1 MEEFFKELAQIYKSR
16 VRIKQ
21 LKRKTIE
28 NFSRFYVSFVD
39 QNNGELHKKD
49 KDGKKKKD
57 KYLQLKNL
65 GLRYILDN
73 QDLIY
78 SEINK

>member
-1 MEEFFKELAQIYKSR
+1 MEEFFKELTQIYKTK

-21 LKRKTIE
+21 LKKKTIE
-28 NFSRFYVSFVD
+28 NFSRFYISFVS
-39 QNNGELHKKD
+39 QNNDPKEKKE
-49 KDGKKKKD
+49 KKD

>member
-1 MEEFFKELAQIYKSR
+1 MEEFFKELVQIYKTK
-16 VRIKQ
+16 VKIKQ

-28 NFSRFYVSFVD
+28 NFSRFYISFAS
-39 QNNGELHKKD
+39 QNNDPKE
-49 KDGKKKKD
+49 KKD

>member
-1 MEEFFKELAQIYKSR
+1 MEEFFKELIQIYKTK

-28 NFSRFYVSFVD
+28 NFSRFYISFVSQHND
-39 QNNGELHKKD
+39 PKE
-49 KDGKKKKD
+49 KKD

-78 SEINK
+78 SEISK

>member
-1 MEEFFKELAQIYKSR
+1 MEDFFKELVQIYKTK

-39 QNNGELHKKD
+39 QNNDPKE
-49 KDGKKKKD
+49 KKD
-57 KYLQLKNL
+57 KYLQLKHL
-65 GLRYILDN
+65 GLRYIQDN

>member
-1 MEEFFKELAQIYKSR
+1 MEDFFKELIQIYKTK
-16 VRIKQ
+16 VKIIQ

-28 NFSRFYVSFVD
+28 NFSRFYISFVD
-39 QNNGELHKKD
+39 QD
-49 KDGKKKKD
+49 KNPKEKKD

-78 SEINK
+78 SEINKWKDS

>member
-1 MEEFFKELAQIYKSR
+1 MEEFFRELVVIYKQH
-16 VRIKQ
+16 VKIKQ

-28 NFSRFYVSFVD
+28 NFCRFYISFVD
-39 QNNGELHKKD
+39 QD
-49 KDGKKKKD
+49 KDPKDKKD
-57 KYLQLKNL
+57 KYLQIKKL
-65 GLRYILDN
+65 GLKYIRSN

>member
-1 MEEFFKELAQIYKSR
+1 MEEFFKELIQIYKQK

-39 QNNGELHKKD
+39 QD
-49 KDGKKKKD
+49 KGPKEKKD

-65 GLRYILDN
+65 GLKYILDN

-78 SEINK
+78 TEINK

>member
-1 MEEFFKELAQIYKSR
+1 MKEMFIEIIKIYKTH

-28 NFSRFYVSFVD
+28 NFSRFYVSFID
-39 QNNGELHKKD
+39 QD
-49 KDGKKKKD
+49 KDSRNNKD
-57 KYLQLKNL
+57 KYLQLKRL
-65 GLRYILDN
+65 GLQYIQRN

-78 SEINK
+78 TEINK

>member
-1 MEEFFKELAQIYKSR
+1 MEEFFKELVQIYKTK
-16 VRIKQ
+16 VRIVQ

-28 NFSRFYVSFVD
+28 NFSRFYISFVD
-39 QNNGELHKKD
+39 QD
-49 KDGKKKKD
+49 KDPKEKKD

>member
-1 MEEFFKELAQIYKSR
+1 MEEFFKELVQIYKTK

-28 NFSRFYVSFVD
+28 NFSRFYISFVS
-39 QNNGELHKKD
+39 QNNDPKE
-49 KDGKKKKD
+49 KKD

-78 SEINK
+78 SEISK

>member
-1 MEEFFKELAQIYKSR
+1 MEQFFKELIQIYKTK

-28 NFSRFYVSFVD
+28 NFSRFYVGFVN
-39 QNNGELHKKD
+39 QD
-49 KDGKKKKD
+49 KDPKEKKD

>member
-1 MEEFFKELAQIYKSR
+1 MEEFFKELTQIYKTK

-21 LKRKTIE
+21 LKKKTIE
-28 NFSRFYVSFVD
+28 NFSRFYISFVS
-39 QNNGELHKKD
+39 QNNDPKE
-49 KDGKKKKD
+49 KKD

>member
-1 MEEFFKELAQIYKSR
+1 MEDFFKELIPIYKKYVR
-16 VRIKQ
+16 VKQ

-28 NFSRFYVSFVD
+28 NFSRFYSSFVD
-39 QNNGELHKKD
+39 QYSDPEDKKQKKD
-49 KDGKKKKD
+49 KKD
-57 KYLQLKNL
+57 KYLHVKSI
-65 GLRYILDN
+65 GLQYILDN

>member
-1 MEEFFKELAQIYKSR
+1 MEEFFKELVQIYKTH

-21 LKRKTIE
+21 LKRRSIE
-28 NFSRFYVSFVD
+28 NFSKFYIHFVD
-39 QNNGELHKKD
+39 QNNDPKE
-49 KDGKKKKD
+49 KKD